1 VDVNGEAAHPLFKFL
16 TSALPGFLTN
26 DIKWNFSKFLVV
38 DHAPFK
44 RYGTSTSPFEIESDI
59 VAALEASK
67 RTTAAAAAAAA
78 KRHSDDL

>member
-1 VDVNGEAAHPLFKFL
+1 MNGEDAHPLFKFL

-59 VAALEASK
+59 VAALEASNSK
-67 RTTAAAAAAAA
+67 RATTAVE
-78 KRHSDDL
+78 RHSDDL